1 MADLSELVIRVRS
14 DGVTDT
20 IQQLRNLGIEAE
32 RVRNHSRDINSL
44 DDAFND
50 LNVSALAGAAGV
62 GTLLKALASLKG
74 FADSTVAAFGEF
86 ESIKTNLG
94 VVMGSAEIASETF
107 EELKKLGAKTPF
119 SVTGLAEASTQLLQ
133 TGTAAEDLTTTL
145 RLLGDVAGG
154 NAVTFDRIVAN
165 YAQIQS
171 IGQTTAMDIKQ
182 FAAAGLPI
190 YEVMKDMG
198 VQGNLTAEQVTEAFR
213 RMAGEGGTFF
223 NGMEIASTTLNGKL
237 STLGD
242 TWDEF
247 QATFADVSG
256 FVAVRTQITEL
267 KTKALEVLLDI
278 LNKANE
284 NPVLKTLLQG
294 AIVAAITTL
303 AGVIVSALIPAIAK
317 VVGLITAATGGMNL
331 LVGAAVGLGTA
342 LAGFAGFKIFEKI
355 REANIAS
362 EMKIWNEELDE
373 LQSRNTALD
382 PMLATVRYTKNELK
396 EAKEILNS
404 YKPKELLSEEGL
416 KAHQI
421 QLLEIMKT
429 IDKVYDSEQEIY
441 GNSVDWRKDGFQSV
455 SDVYQNEYLQQ
466 LIKQYNDYSQK
477 VSFVQSSLESQNN
490 LLKTQKQI
498 QDEIA
503 ASEENYLSLMGDVES
518 AWMST
523 AEGKAA
529 KLDEQI
535 EKYEQMLALGV
546 QMSVYD
552 ENIAKFAGSSY
563 VGHTEYK
570 KLDDETTSKVQ
581 AILDELKK
589 QRIKTTS
596 SGYSSAKKDEYT
608 YKTWQALYKNFSGLE
623 TSGKKGSDIVN
634 EISRMES
641 YNIEYYRNLT
651 NQGYEFTN
659 ELGSSIKEYIKLFA
673 EMQKN
678 FEITK
683 EGGLTE
689 RSRSSYY
696 QFNKDIAQEILD
708 TLGLTLEEALTVD
721 EKGKYN
727 IFDTAVDTVIR
738 KEGYKT
744 SNLYSYASEGPTG
757 DNYEIW
763 RGNILEN
770 LRDADRYTQ
779 LYENLKNL
787 VKEYNKESI
796 SNLDKEYNLLNK
808 TSEEME
814 RENLMRDYALSKEQA
829 SLILMAKQR
838 NERAKMIQEAR
849 ETVRSAENNYISGVG
864 NFSNV
869 LDAKIEEMKLLVASG
884 RAQLEQLQEL
894 EDRKSR
900 LGGTYFADSSSRT
913 LQRLA
918 DDYSAGRQIDMAQL
932 FGAGIINSVSS
943 TFGTSGLGQI
953 VSNSEM
959 YGMGGGMGMQFI
971 QSVMKVI
978 SEIEGIDQILEV
990 TYYIVKEFEPLF
1002 KALLLPLLML
1012 SKLFV
1017 ELAKVIMNFLNTM
1030 TGGLI
1035 QDMADSWDMLVSAQ
1049 DDETEA
1055 IKRTTEQMQNLYK
1068 AMLQEEEYYLTKKRE
1083 INAGIYNESIGA
1095 KNVNDMIL
1103 TPQGKF
1109 STNPNDYII
1118 ATKNPS
1124 ALAGGGSVV
1133 NMSVQINNELG
1144 SVANVTATQSEDA
1157 EGNKQ
1162 LLINISRKIAND
1174 YATGS
1179 NGWDSAIN
1187 YNAGRRQGRNII

>member
-44 DDAFND
+44 DDAFNN

-303 AGVIVSALIPAIAK
+303 AGVIVSALIPAITK

-342 LAGFAGFKIFEKI
+342 FAGFAGFKIFEKI

-362 EMKIWNEELDE
+362 ELKIWNEELDE

-589 QRIKTTS
+589 QRTKTSS
-596 SGYSSAKKDEYT
+596 SGYSSSRKEEYNYTTWQNLFKEFSKIETEGESGSKIVKTIEDLENKNLEYFKSLTKQGYDFTDVLANSINNYSNLIANMQKDFEIEGKDVKKRKESDYYKFDPSQVNNILSATGLSLQQIIEGGRGDNNLYDTAFELAFRAGFNGTDAEFGKYRGDMLELIFNYERINEVIEIRKLLADEY
-608 YKTWQALYKNFSGLE
+608 
-623 TSGKKGSDIVN
+623 
-634 EISRMES
+634 
-641 YNIEYYRNLT
+641 YN
-651 NQGYEFTN
+651 
-659 ELGSSIKEYIKLFA
+659 
-673 EMQKN
+673 
-678 FEITK
+678 
-683 EGGLTE
+683 
-689 RSRSSYY
+689 
-696 QFNKDIAQEILD
+696 
-708 TLGLTLEEALTVD
+708 
-721 EKGKYN
+721 
-727 IFDTAVDTVIR
+727 
-738 KEGYKT
+738 
-744 SNLYSYASEGPTG
+744 
-757 DNYEIW
+757 
-763 RGNILEN
+763 
-770 LRDADRYTQ
+770 
-779 LYENLKNL
+779 
-787 VKEYNKESI
+787 ESI

-838 NERAKMIQEAR
+838 NEREKMLQEAR
-849 ETVRSAENNYISGVG
+849 ESVRSAENNYISGVG
-864 NFSNV
+864 TFSNV

-918 DDYSAGRQIDMAQL
+918 DDYSAGRQIDMTQL

-971 QSVMKVI
+971 QSIMKVI

-1095 KNVNDMIL
+1095 RNVNDMIL

-1133 NMSVQINNELG
+1133 NMNVQIINELG